1 MHFTF
6 PVQVFSTVC
15 TRANGTMPIIPL
27 FSYTQQKM
35 HRRFTAHIY
44 IDDVV
49 FHCDPPHDIA
59 LSRDSL
65 SSLSFDSATSITPT
79 SESLPHTLFSGWNT
93 SCQPYAGNMEV
104 EDDWPDAPAFSY
116 GSSPP
121 RYDFNGEKAYDGHH
135 LTNDMVHTDVPS
147 RTVVHTEGEDNWL
160 GAPVLS
166 HGSSPLQH
174 RLNGHAAH
182 NSTHYVV
189 SVQTEVEDDWSDAP
203 AFSYG
208 SSSPRYDFNGEMAY
222 NEAGAL
228 APGHTLR
235 QPNGEMA
242 YNEAGALAPGYTQH
256 HSFSGISHRFQADT
270 LFPPASL
277 SVGTPWMAGCAP
289 PGIIAIP
296 RSPRVN
302 SDVSVHILLT
312 HNLDHVGLG
321 YVNHTSGTI
330 TITEFCKP
338 SVYTNEFAVASDVDM
353 LDSLPIVRDP
363 FNRTWTLS
371 PVMAWH
377 TTAQALHHKERLTWA
392 ATCGGAV
399 DCKHYVAGAFSD
411 LQSSFITSFYSSDPA
426 RGMAVYRSLRCDVAP
441 SPDSYAPPCAP
452 SGCAQ
457 VPDHPPLYIDGMN
470 GAKYIVHPQV
480 MAVWTAHA
488 NQLHYMVQTQQSFSM
503 NLCHKYNDLLCNYQI
518 TCAELERMRHAT
530 GVNSSEHH
538 AQTLADQAKRIL
550 ALESELKECERAVVS
565 SRTNEAQISALNC
578 TVASQAKQIQKLEK
592 QKATSDRT
600 SDIFKARANE
610 NAEALETLHHLRLRE
625 KRLESVTRQSLEL
638 YHTSQAAYSN
648 AGSVQAAAG
657 KGTRDG

>member
-1 MHFTF
+1 
-6 PVQVFSTVC
+6 
-15 TRANGTMPIIPL
+15 
-27 FSYTQQKM
+27 M

-65 SSLSFDSATSITPT
+65 SSLSFDSATSTTPT

-116 GSSPP
+116 GSSP
-121 RYDFNGEKAYDGHH
+121 
-135 LTNDMVHTDVPS
+135 
-147 RTVVHTEGEDNWL
+147 
-160 GAPVLS
+160 
-166 HGSSPLQH
+166 
-174 RLNGHAAH
+174 
-182 NSTHYVV
+182 
-189 SVQTEVEDDWSDAP
+189 
-203 AFSYG
+203 
-208 SSSPRYDFNGEMAY
+208 PRYDFNGEMAY

-270 LFPPASL
+270 LFSPASL

-411 LQSSFITSFYSSDPA
+411 LQSSFITSFYSSDPV
-426 RGMAVYRSLRCDVAP
+426 RGMAVPNQTDPRVGKAE
-441 SPDSYAPPCAP
+441 SYIRPH
-452 SGCAQ
+452 
-457 VPDHPPLYIDGMN
+457 D
-470 GAKYIVHPQV
+470 
-480 MAVWTAHA
+480 
-488 NQLHYMVQTQQSFSM
+488 
-503 NLCHKYNDLLCNYQI
+503 
-518 TCAELERMRHAT
+518 
-530 GVNSSEHH
+530 
-538 AQTLADQAKRIL
+538 
-550 ALESELKECERAVVS
+550 
-565 SRTNEAQISALNC
+565 
-578 TVASQAKQIQKLEK
+578 
-592 QKATSDRT
+592 
-600 SDIFKARANE
+600 
-610 NAEALETLHHLRLRE
+610 
-625 KRLESVTRQSLEL
+625 
-638 YHTSQAAYSN
+638 
-648 AGSVQAAAG
+648 
-657 KGTRDG
+657 